1 MSRFAV
7 PALAGFLAIGS
18 LVVAQ
23 PVRTQSAGFDV
34 ALNGKTVGTASYEHV
49 ATPEG
54 YRSTSIVRVGMQ
66 GLDYSLSKSEQL
78 SPAREFEHVRLNA
91 VVNQDAVTIVGAPE
105 PGQIVLNISASGRKT
120 TMRLP
125 AHSGAIF
132 IPDFD
137 PGALQTLLA
146 IAAQRNNRDL
156 WAIIPRKQGS
166 VEPIQLATYQDEQG
180 TLGGQP
186 IMVHHLVATI
196 ADTKTDLFSGPDDRL
211 LQAELPQQGFSL
223 VRTGFLL
230 KPPKRA
236 PAPPAQ

>member
-1 MSRFAV
+1 MAGILALGFFA
-7 PALAGFLAIGS
+7 
-18 LVVAQ
+18 VAQ
-23 PVRTQSAGFDV
+23 PIHAQSAAFKV
-34 ALNGKTVGTASYEHV
+34 ALNGKNIGTASYEYV

-54 YRSTSIVRVGMQ
+54 YRSTSIVRVSMQ

-78 SPAREFEHVRLNA
+78 SPARDFEHVRLNA
-91 VVNQDAVTIVGAPE
+91 VVNEDAVTIVGAPQSN
-105 PGQIVLNISASGRKT
+105 QIVLDVSASGRKT

-125 AHSGAIF
+125 THPAAVF

-146 IAAQRNNRDL
+146 IAVERNNRDL
-156 WAIIPRKQGS
+156 WAIIPKNQGS

-180 TLGGQP
+180 TLDGNP
-186 IMVHHLVATI
+186 IVVHHLVATV
-196 ADTKTDLFSGPDDRL
+196 ADTKTDLFSGPDNNL

-223 VRTGFLL
+223 VRTGFVL

-236 PAPPAQ
+236 PAPPTQ

>member
-1 MSRFAV
+1 MHA
-7 PALAGFLAIGS
+7 
-18 LVVAQ
+18 
-23 PVRTQSAGFDV
+23 QSAGFEV
-34 ALNGKTVGTASYEHV
+34 ALNGKNVGTASYEYV
-49 ATPEG
+49 ATPQG
-54 YRSTSIVRVGMQ
+54 YLSTSIVRVSMQ

-78 SPAREFEHVRLNA
+78 SSAREFEHVRLNA
-91 VVNQDAVTIVGAPE
+91 VVNKDAVTIVGSPE
-105 PGQIVLNISASGRKT
+105 SGQIFLDVAASGHKT

-125 AHSGAIF
+125 AHPGAIF

-156 WAIIPRKQGS
+156 WAVIPKKQGT
-166 VEPIQLATYQDEQG
+166 VEPIQLATFQDEQG
-180 TLGGQP
+180 TLDGQP
-186 IMVHHLVATI
+186 ILVHHLVATI
-196 ADTKTDLFSGPDDRL
+196 ADTKTDLFSGPDNGL

>member
-7 PALAGFLAIGS
+7 SAMAGILALGS
-18 LVVAQ
+18 FAVAQ
-23 PVRTQSAGFDV
+23 LVRAQSVGFEV
-34 ALNGKTVGTASYEHV
+34 ALNGKNVGTASYEHV

-54 YRSTSIVRVGMQ
+54 YRSTSIVHVGMQ

-78 SPAREFEHVRLNA
+78 SPARDFEHVRLNA
-91 VVNQDAVTIVGAPE
+91 VVNEDAVTIVGASE
-105 PGQIVLNISASGRKT
+105 SGQIVLDVSASGRKT

-125 AHSGAIF
+125 AHPGAVF

-146 IAAQRNNRDL
+146 IAVERNNRDL
-156 WAIIPRKQGS
+156 WAIIPKKQGS
-166 VEPIQLATYQDEQG
+166 VQPIQLATYQDEQG
-180 TLGGQP
+180 TLDGHP
-186 IMVHHLVATI
+186 IVVHHLVANI
-196 ADTKTDLFSGPDDRL
+196 ADTKTDLFSGPDNSL